1 MRAVIRGVAAHQDD
15 NGRENAPSDNLQVAP
30 ENAQSTQVAPG
41 VLFCHQR
48 AHLAARTAT
57 VLSRLAMDRPRSTL
71 GGMWQ
76 QVKDRWAGLQDG
88 QRASLVVALTAVI
101 FLLYLTRRTYL
112 R

>member
-15 NGRENAPSDNLQVAP
+15 NDRENVPSDNLQVSP

-41 VLFCHQR
+41 VLLVTSGSTSPR
-48 AHLAARTAT
+48 ARRRP
-57 VLSRLAMDRPRSTL
+57 SRLAIHRGRSTL

-76 QVKDRWAGLQDG
+76 QVKDRWTGLQDE
-88 QRASLVVALTAVI
+88 QRAALVVALTAVI